1 MSKEWHEM
9 YPSRGQNMST
19 VGKDGKNVLL
29 GQDMEGMEEKMSY
42 ASMINE
48 KQLLKLG
55 ILYNF

>member
-1 MSKEWHEM
+1 M
-9 YPSRGQNMST
+9 YPSRGQKMST
-19 VGKDGKNVLL
+19 VGKDGENVLL

-42 ASMINE
+42 ASIINE

>member
-1 MSKEWHEM
+1 
-9 YPSRGQNMST
+9 MST
-19 VGKDGKNVLL
+19 VGEDGENVLL
-29 GQDMEGMEEKMSY
+29 GQDMGGMEEKMSY